1 MKNGQHMPYEAQPM
15 IFHKIITY
23 SALPV
28 GIVYYIYRTVESFKA
43 FGADDL
49 VFMFDALPFIV
60 LIALYLCADIAL
72 LKRAKNGVRL
82 LISSNIFGAVS
93 NYAIYLLYAITQKSS
108 GLQPDTSIFFGNVLL
123 PIVYALIFFLYYRKR
138 RAFFY
143 DVQTCLNCGHKVK
156 DIEPE
161 CPFCGHRWNTL
172 AQIHE
177 AEASPAQSITLPPVT
192 REEPAKQDQ
201 GEKRNPAV
209 SVALGALLVAATLA
223 ALYWFVFMSGFVSHR
238 PDQQSSPSFAWAE
251 KATAKPSSTPR
262 PTPAPTPTPTP
273 APNYAYLDDG
283 EDFIPLRTGDSGSLV
298 ESVQHALIA
307 TGYLEG
313 TADGYYGPNTQQA
326 ILDFQKKY
334 LPGEPEYATARTIA
348 YLMLGPGKDE
358 FQNIFDPDAYPKGD
372 PTVYFAPFSGRFYH
386 RNRDCWALEGSLQ
399 VAESSLDY
407 ALEQNLKPCTT
418 CGDEVEPEPT
428 FNPNQWTA
436 MRG

>member
-1 MKNGQHMPYEAQPM
+1 MKNGQHMPYDPPQM
-15 IFHKIITY
+15 IFHKLISY
-23 SALPV
+23 FALPV
-28 GIVYYIYRTVESFKA
+28 GIVYYIYKTVETFDILGQISPLF
-43 FGADDL
+43 
-49 VFMFDALPFIV
+49 VFDALPFIV
-60 LIALYLCADIAL
+60 LAALYICAEIAM
-72 LKRAKNGVRL
+72 LKRSKNGVRL
-82 LISSNIFGAVS
+82 LIFSNIFGAVY
-93 NYAIYLLYAITQKSS
+93 NYAIYLLFLVSEGISS
-108 GLQPDTSIFFGNVLL
+108 IPLDTSMFFKGVLQ
-123 PIVYALIFFLYYRKR
+123 PIVYAVVFFLYYRKR

-143 DVQTCLNCGHKVK
+143 DVQVCLNCGHKVK

-172 AQIHE
+172 AQSHE
-177 AEASPAQSITLPPVT
+177 AEAEPAQSITLPPVT

-201 GEKRNPAV
+201 GKKRNLAV

-223 ALYWFVFMSGFVSHR
+223 ALYWLVFMSGFVSHR
-238 PDQQSSPSFAWAE
+238 PAQQSSTFSALVE
-251 KATAKPSSTPR
+251 KSTAKPSPTPR
-262 PTPAPTPTPTP
+262 ATPTPTP

-283 EDFIPLRTGDSGSLV
+283 EDFSPLRTGDSGSLV

-348 YLMLGPGKDE
+348 YLLLGPGKDE
-358 FQNIFDPDAYPKGD
+358 FASEFDSDAYPKGD

-386 RNRDCWALEGSLQ
+386 RNRDCWALQNSIQ

-407 ALEQNLKPCTT
+407 VLAQNLKPCST
-418 CGDEVEPEPT
+418 CGDAVEPEPT
-428 FNPNQWTA
+428 FNWNKWQSL
-436 MRG
+436 R

>member
-23 SALPV
+23 FALPV
-28 GIVYYIYRTVESFKA
+28 GIVYYIYKTVETFDILGQISPLF
-43 FGADDL
+43 
-49 VFMFDALPFIV
+49 VFDALPFIV
-60 LIALYLCADIAL
+60 LAALYICAEIAM
-72 LKRAKNGVRL
+72 LKRSKNGVRL
-82 LISSNIFGAVS
+82 LIFSNIFGAVY
-93 NYAIYLLYAITQKSS
+93 NYAIYLLFLVSEGISS
-108 GLQPDTSIFFGNVLL
+108 IPLDTSMFFKGVLQ
-123 PIVYALIFFLYYRKR
+123 PIVYAVVFFLYYRKR

-143 DVQTCLNCGHKVK
+143 DVQVCLNCGHKVK
-156 DIEPE
+156 GIEPE
-161 CPFCGHRWNTL
+161 CPFCGHPWNVL
-172 AQIHE
+172 AQSDE
-177 AEASPAQSITLPPVT
+177 AEPGQVQSITLPPVT
-192 REEPAKQDQ
+192 REEPSTEQEK
-201 GEKRNPAV
+201 KRNPAV

-223 ALYWFVFMSGFVSHR
+223 ALYWFVFISGFVSHR
-238 PDQQSSPSFAWAE
+238 PAQQSSTFSALVE
-251 KATAKPSSTPR
+251 KSTAKPSPTPR
-262 PTPAPTPTPTP
+262 ATPTPTP

-283 EDFIPLRTGDSGSLV
+283 ADFTPLRAGDSGAPV
-298 ESVQHALIA
+298 ESVQRALIA
-307 TGYLEG
+307 TGYLDG
-313 TADGYYGPNTQQA
+313 AADGYYGPNTQQA

-428 FNPNQWTA
+428 FNLNQWTSL
-436 MRG
+436 RG